1 MLKNDA
7 TYFDSFGIEHI
18 PREIRNFIGNKN
30 LQTNILRVQ
39 AYNPIMCRYFSTGSI
54 DYMIMCRYF
63 STGSIDYMFTS
74 KNLIDYTTLLSP
86 HKFKK
91 NYKITLS
98 YFKDG

>member
-7 TYFDSFGIEHI
+7 TCFDNFGIEHI

-54 DYMIMCRYF
+54 DYM
-63 STGSIDYMFTS
+63 FTS
-74 KNLIDYTTLLSP
+74 KTLIDYTTLLSP

-98 YFKDG
+98 YFKDE